1 MSHSSFNEMVQALP
15 ADASLALHLLEDAG
29 FEAWI
34 VGGWVRDQLL
44 GLSSDDVDVAT
55 NAAPEEIKQVFSK
68 AACALVDQGE
78 RYGTIKVQLLNTIQK
93 AYPNERAATS
103 TNSASFSSVCNSS
116 EIKAAIVSPR
126 FSKRFLGRKFL
137 DITTFRAEDFYSDKR
152 HPKNVRFG
160 QSIQEDLRRRDFT
173 MNAMAFHPC
182 RGILDPFC
190 GRKDIKQGLIRT
202 VGDSCAR
209 IREDALR
216 ILRAVRFSCAFNFQL
231 EASLKRTIEQE
242 VRSLSSLSAERIGNE
257 LAKLVRTR
265 WFSKA
270 LRQYK
275 GVLCA
280 SIPELAGL
288 DGYPQ
293 KTPYHNLDIL
303 QHTASVIDYL
313 QIFAGISDTP
323 EQFRIPAELG
333 LAALF
338 HDIGKP
344 SVMFL
349 DPNPDSPETM
359 HFYNH
364 PSVSAYIA
372 NKIMKQLG
380 INRNIRQRASA
391 LIRFHDR
398 QTQPTALHIAQLV
411 HGLHQHKAKDP
422 YSLLYPL
429 ALLQE
434 ADAAAKAQGYRAGA
448 IAAEKAYVF
457 EKTLLRT
464 NERRDSLSHERPACV
479 LSRQKPLP
487 IMATELALD
496 GDDIKHHFHIES
508 GPGISR
514 IQEALL
520 KLIWC
525 GTAKNTPNDLSRV
538 AADAILSANLDRLK
552 ELLFPNPDDC
562 IYFHYRDEPRP
573 QWSGN
578 IGIELER
585 FVYDKNSGNRLHYN
599 TGILEFLEAWLKKFR
614 CSKAVIEDNLL
625 LGAEGYIHLQ
635 DSEDCAHGTRYTLTL
650 EPGAQLEISL
660 GPMNSLICLHEAF
673 DFLNR
678 NIEQVFSDIG
688 LNVELIA
695 SGVDPKNTLLSD
707 TALLPKERYKAMDAF
722 LGRKGE
728 QSRQMMRESASTQIS
743 IDFLEHRRL
752 SRELLLATVL
762 SQYLYFLCDTTG
774 SMTRLDIWNNVDKAR
789 CRIPR
794 GLFAGES
801 TPSIVDKD
809 EENLDRMLALD
820 LGLDKS
826 SPEDAYLL
834 WLLNT
839 PCVYL
844 KEHEQ
849 NNSFCN
855 DKMGHRTVKEYLA
868 SQLLTDE
875 ELLYASS
882 FVFPD
887 VRAKGYLEIRTPD
900 AMPTQYALALA
911 AFIKGLFY
919 NKTSFFKAYSL
930 LVEGSEESSPANIA
944 LMLKERG
951 WNAVIGNQKLS
962 DIVNL
967 LLKYAEEGLSS
978 PDNTESLRDRDIV
991 ARAEIELLEP
1001 LKELWHQKKT
1011 INSISDL

>member
-1 MSHSSFNEMVQALP
+1 MVGHNSLSEMTRALP
-15 ADASLALHLLEDAG
+15 ADASLALRLLEDAG
-29 FEAWI
+29 FEAWV

-44 GLSSDDVDVAT
+44 GLSSEDVDIAT
-55 NAAPEEIKQVFSK
+55 NATPEEIKQVFSK

-78 RYGTIKVQLLNTIQK
+78 RYGTIKVQILDTVQETC
-93 AYPNERAATS
+93 PNEPAATS
-103 TNSASFSSVCNSS
+103 IINSS
-116 EIKAAIVSPR
+116 SSSAYNDSEIEATIVSPTSLKR
-126 FSKRFLGRKFL
+126 FSDRQFL
-137 DITTFRAEDFYSDKR
+137 DITTFRAEGFYSDKR

-173 MNAMAFHPC
+173 INAMAFHPN

-190 GRKDIKQGLIRT
+190 GRKDIEQALIRT
-202 VGDSCAR
+202 VGDSRAR
-209 IREDALR
+209 IQEDALR

-242 VRSLSSLSAERIGNE
+242 VHSLSSLSAERIGNE
-257 LAKLVRTR
+257 LEKLVRTR
-265 WFSKA
+265 WFSRA

-275 GVLCA
+275 DVLCA
-280 SIPELAGL
+280 AIPELAEL
-288 DGYPQ
+288 DGYLQ

-313 QIFAGISDTP
+313 QIFAGIPDTP
-323 EQFRIPAELG
+323 EQFRIPPELG
-333 LAALF
+333 FAALF

-349 DPNPDSPETM
+349 DPNPDSPKTM

-364 PSVSAYIA
+364 PSVSEYIA
-372 NKIMKQLG
+372 NRIMKRLG
-380 INRNIRQRASA
+380 ISRLIRQRASA

-398 QTQPTALHIAQLV
+398 QKERSALHVAQLLY
-411 HGLHQHKAKDP
+411 GLHQHKAKDP

-434 ADAAAKAQGYRAGA
+434 ADAAAKAPQYRAGA
-448 IAAEKAYVF
+448 IAAEIGYIF
-457 EKTLLRT
+457 EKDLLHK
-464 NERRDSLSHERPACV
+464 NEQRDSLSREHPDCAF
-479 LSRQKPLP
+479 SRQKPLP
-487 IMATELALD
+487 IMAKELAFD
-496 GDDIKHHFHIES
+496 GDDIKHHFYIES
-508 GPGISR
+508 GPNVSR

-525 GTAKNTPNDLSRV
+525 GAAKNTPGDLSLV
-538 AADAILSANLDRLK
+538 TADAILCANLDRLK

-562 IYFHYRDEPRP
+562 IYFNYKDEPGP
-573 QWSGN
+573 PYPGK

-585 FVYDKNSGNRLHYN
+585 FVYDKNSGDRLYYN
-599 TGILEFLEAWLKKFR
+599 TGIRDFLEAWLKKFR
-614 CSKAVIEDNLL
+614 CSKAVVEDDIL
-625 LGAEGYIHLQ
+625 LGAEGYAYGI
-635 DSEDCAHGTRYTLTL
+635 RYTLTL

-660 GPMNSLICLHEAF
+660 GPTDSLICLSEALGSF
-673 DFLNR
+673 DGD
-678 NIEQVFSDIG
+678 IEHVFSDIG

-695 SGVDPKNTLLSD
+695 SGVDHKNTTPSD
-707 TALLPKERYKAMDAF
+707 TPLLPKERYKAMDAF

-728 QSRQMMRESASTQIS
+728 QTRQMMRESASTQIS

-752 SRELLLATVL
+752 RQEFLLATVL

-774 SMTRLDIWNNVDKAR
+774 SMTRLDIWNNVDNAR

-794 GLFAGES
+794 GLFVGES
-801 TPSIVDKD
+801 AQPTADKD
-809 EENLDRMLALD
+809 EENLERMPALN

-849 NNSFCN
+849 NKSFCN
-855 DKMGHRTVKEYLA
+855 DKMGHKTVKEYLS
-868 SQLLTDE
+868 SQLLMDE

-911 AFIKGLFY
+911 AFLKGLFY
-919 NKTSFFKAYSL
+919 DKTSFFKSYAL
-930 LVEGSEESSPANIA
+930 LVNGLEGSSPASIA
-944 LMLKERG
+944 PILKERG
-951 WNAVIGNQKLS
+951 WNAIIANQKLP

-978 PDNTESLRDRDIV
+978 PDNTETLPDRDIV
-991 ARAEIELLEP
+991 TRAEIGLLEP
-1001 LKELWHQKKT
+1001 LKELWRQKKT